1 MKFFIKFLC
10 LFLCANLS
18 LSELLCPQ
26 KKEPPQEIENNPSF
40 TLEPIIK
47 DSVLYETI
55 QISNQIFLNKDHSRI
70 NKKTTALYEDSLFCP
85 NDFIIP
91 KKEHYE
97 LIISQLGANA
107 YSTFTDPN
115 GFNMQR
121 GKYYLT
127 NTKGKEKNTQNK
139 MFMYLDGTNIKF
151 IDYDPFSA
159 NTVCR
164 CMLDL
169 SGIKLLFPEIIG
181 DPILNQNTKIAI
193 NREKYVKGFLWKI
206 GDEKFTN
213 NEITYKF
220 KKSGMH
226 MVEFWGNYINGETLY
241 LCENVFVKRAQITNS
256 QDDTFSDENIKKIE
270 TDFEMQYSVQ
280 LHYHHSN
287 SPVAPRID
295 GGYYIAFTDKNSY
308 LHVLSYDKNDNLKND
323 FNTTEKAFPID
334 ITSTDYGFAIYIL
347 EAGSDYHSYLSVY
360 NKNFELVNTVQIM
373 NNSKNDDNT
382 ISNLQKQ
389 IIQFDETRNPVFG
402 MNFMYEPKTGKL
414 VYSRGRI
421 FLIFCHYN
429 HFIDGRG
436 DHTGDTVVTF
446 NDILTD
452 MDFGI
457 TWGTS
462 HSLILSATF
471 DENYFWTAALGDA
484 NPYGIRVEY
493 TSKKEFSNNFY
504 DPIHKKYNSR
514 IKSFND
520 ALAGYINGYRNGK
533 ADGRLGGI
541 LYFSELGLYCL
552 VYAKTPDVDSGKHVI
567 YMTTWKF
574 IDNQI
579 TNNQTYIIKTIESNH
594 VLQVRAGR
602 YGKDK
607 VFIIYYEDIPKNSTF
622 GYIHKGSIP
631 KLYIIKL
638 PEISKIVDDIAYDKL
653 LMNTNEDL
661 RTFEDGV
668 LIWAT
673 SNTDGKLY
681 INKIGQSR
689 LSESNDDIEYKLT
702 KEDLIYYLN
711 THENIT
717 DEFVNEENKNI
728 ETEKNGD
735 LSGGAIAGIAIGSV
749 CGAGG
754 IGIGV
759 FFLLRYFKNKNL
771 TPQTPEIITQT
782 KVDVTRFSNS
792 RNNVNSKSSVNNS
805 TTIRSKGKGKL
816 KGKVKKKRKSV
827 NK

>member
-1 MKFFIKFLC
+1 
-10 LFLCANLS
+10 
-18 LSELLCPQ
+18 
-26 KKEPPQEIENNPSF
+26 
-40 TLEPIIK
+40 
-47 DSVLYETI
+47 
-55 QISNQIFLNKDHSRI
+55 
-70 NKKTTALYEDSLFCP
+70 
-85 NDFIIP
+85 
-91 KKEHYE
+91 
-97 LIISQLGANA
+97 
-107 YSTFTDPN
+107 
-115 GFNMQR
+115 
-121 GKYYLT
+121 
-127 NTKGKEKNTQNK
+127 
-139 MFMYLDGTNIKF
+139 
-151 IDYDPFSA
+151 
-159 NTVCR
+159 
-164 CMLDL
+164 
-169 SGIKLLFPEIIG
+169 
-181 DPILNQNTKIAI
+181 
-193 NREKYVKGFLWKI
+193 
-206 GDEKFTN
+206 
-213 NEITYKF
+213 
-220 KKSGMH
+220 
-226 MVEFWGNYINGETLY
+226 MVEFWGNYINGELVY
-241 LCENVFVKRAQITNS
+241 LCENVFVKRAQITNT
-256 QDDTFSDENIKKIE
+256 QDDTFSDANIKIIE
-270 TDFEMQYSVQ
+270 TDLEMQYSIQ
-280 LHYHHSN
+280 LHYEHSN

-334 ITSTDYGFAIYIL
+334 ITSTDYGFALYIL
-347 EAGSDYHSYLSVY
+347 EAGSEYHSYLSVY

-493 TSKKEFSNNFY
+493 TSIKEFSNNFY

-514 IKSFND
+514 IKSYND
-520 ALAGYINGYRNGK
+520 ALAGYIQGYRNGK

-552 VYAKTPDVDSGKHVI
+552 VYAKTPDVDKGKHVI
-567 YMTTWKF
+567 YLTTWKF

-607 VFIIYYEDIPKNSTF
+607 VFIMYYEDTSGTSMF
-622 GYIHKGSIP
+622 GYLDKGSIP

-638 PEISKIVDDIAYDKL
+638 PEITKIVDDIAYDKL

-673 SNTDGKLY
+673 SNTEGKLY

-689 LSESNDDIEYKLT
+689 LSESNDDIEYELT

-711 THENIT
+711 THENMT
-717 DEFVNEENKNI
+717 DEFVNEENI
-728 ETEKNGD
+728 EEESGN
-735 LSGGAIAGIAIGSV
+735 LSGGAIAGITIGSI

-754 IGIGV
+754 IGIGI
-759 FFLLRYFKNKNL
+759 FFLLRYFKNRNK
-771 TPQTPEIITQT
+771 TPQTPEPITQT
-782 KVDVTRFSNS
+782 KVDATHFSNS